1 MGRRRISV
9 GRATVQR
16 QFGMSM
22 ISLTRPCTGAQEK
35 QHAGLLGGVAEPL
48 AILDGVEAGAAAR
61 DARAQG
67 VRPALVVDGDAL
79 EDHALGVAG
88 LDPSGLEARV
98 EHAVTG
104 HAALDQVDLQVDPAR
119 HVALAPE
126 GDLSVTLGE
135 VQVAHRPVGAPDVHG
150 EVHAG
155 AARRVLDVEV
165 AAVLA
170 GRDGAGPL
178 GGDPVERRPG
188 AQAAEDRVLGRGQAG
203 ERRDARAVRDD
214 EVRLVA
220 VPRVERGLGRGAA
233 DEARVWSPDEAD
245 VEDVPRFGEDAPQVP
260 YRLVRAWEQ
269 VGPKAPAV
277 ARGDHG
283 GHRCGRGRPAAR

>member
-98 EHAVTG
+98 ESPM
-104 HAALDQVDLQVDPAR
+104 PAR
-119 HVALAPE
+119 
-126 GDLSVTLGE
+126 
-135 VQVAHRPVGAPDVHG
+135 
-150 EVHAG
+150 
-155 AARRVLDVEV
+155 
-165 AAVLA
+165 LA
-170 GRDGAGPL
+170 GTTRHEMRGAGM
-178 GGDPVERRPG
+178 
-188 AQAAEDRVLGRGQAG
+188 
-203 ERRDARAVRDD
+203 
-214 EVRLVA
+214 
-220 VPRVERGLGRGAA
+220 
-233 DEARVWSPDEAD
+233 
-245 VEDVPRFGEDAPQVP
+245 
-260 YRLVRAWEQ
+260 
-269 VGPKAPAV
+269 
-277 ARGDHG
+277 
-283 GHRCGRGRPAAR
+283 